1 MLNETYITRLAKSLP
16 NRAVVNDEMETFL
29 GLVGNEPSRT
39 KRIILR
45 NNGIQTRYYAI
56 NKKGQSTHTN
66 SELTAEAINLLFDEE
81 FSLNDMELLCCG
93 TTSADQVLPSH
104 ASMVHGELGGNPVE
118 IISPSGACCAGMNAM
133 KYAYLSVLSGT
144 KNNGICTGSEKL
156 SNWMLSEKFETE
168 AQKLTKLN
176 GNPIISF
183 EKEFLRWMLS
193 DGAGAALLQNKPNE
207 SGISLRIEWIDL
219 CSFANELETC
229 MYAGCE
235 KTEEGKIVGWKD
247 VKSNDWLEQSIFSMK
262 QDVKVLDENIVLY
275 GGKTLKEIVERRNID
290 LDSIAH
296 FLPHLSSEYFRGK
309 IAEEMQKQGIAI
321 PQEKWFTNLTRVGNV
336 GSASVYFMLE
346 ELYNSGKLQ
355 KGEKILLMV
364 PESARF
370 SYAYS
375 LMTVV

>member
-1 MLNETYITRLAKSLP
+1 MP

-156 SNWMLSEKFETE
+156 STWMLSEKFETE